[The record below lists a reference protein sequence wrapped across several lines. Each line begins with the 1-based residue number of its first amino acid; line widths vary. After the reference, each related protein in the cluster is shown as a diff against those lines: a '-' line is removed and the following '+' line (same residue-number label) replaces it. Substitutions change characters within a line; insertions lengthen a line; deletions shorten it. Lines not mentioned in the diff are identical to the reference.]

1 MKKAYEIIVEQILDK
16 LNNNTLPWTQTWAGW
31 NISNYITNKE
41 YRGINKLVLAFDSY
55 KDKRYLTMNQV
66 RKLKW
71 RIKKRSKSQKVI
83 YWQFTDNEEIKLKYP
98 IIKYYNIFNI
108 ENVEW
113 FKIEKPKPII
123 EEDKYKA
130 VNDLINNYKGWP
142 EIRNWPNPVYQIN
155 TDTVFI
161 PDKDKF
167 NNLDNYYSILLHEL
181 IHSTWSKNRL
191 NRFTDN
197 NMKFWN
203 EVYSKE
209 ELVAELGSMF
219 LSMEVWIINEVNNNN
234 VAYIKSWC
242 KFMKDNN
249 KEIIYASQQAQIA
262 TDYIY
267 WKQNYLK

>member
-1 MKKAYEIIVEQILDK
+1 M
-16 LNNNTLPWTQTWAGW
+16 
-31 NISNYITNKE
+31 
-41 YRGINKLVLAFDSY
+41 LAFDSY
-55 KDKRYLTMNQV
+55 EDKRYLTINQV

-71 RIKKRSKSQKVI
+71 RIKKWSKSQKVI
-83 YWQFTDNEEIKLKYP
+83 YWQFTDADNEKLEYP

-113 FKIEKPKPII
+113 FKIEKPKVII
-123 EEDKYKA
+123 ESNKYEV
-130 VNDLINNYKGWP
+130 VNDLINNYKDWP
-142 EIRNWPNPVYQIN
+142 KIKSWPNPVYQIN

-161 PDKDKF
+161 PDKNKF
-167 NNLDNYYSILLHEL
+167 NNLDNYYSVLLHEL

-191 NRFTDN
+191 NRFSDR
-197 NMKFWN
+197 NMKFWS

-209 ELVAELGSMF
+209 ELVAELWAMF

-234 VAYIKSWC
+234 IAYIKSWC

-262 TDYIY
+262 IDFIY
-267 WKQNYLK
+267 WKDNYKESSIKKTLK